1 MVPKKIGLLI
11 LYFFFACNNIDAI
24 TAIIFYL
31 KADIIIYIF
40 LMLHIIIV
48 ISESNVKYRCIT
60 DLLQVRHA
68 HRGFVR
74 TKGHS
79 FNRTCIFTNIFGNI
93 NTFNERCN
101 ELSQEGAVF
110 VCSFSSSFGD
120 DIINPW
126 VKRAPWKIRRIPWDN
141 LAKGITTRSEMIL
154 CALDCR
160 SRSGSRFVSLACLPF
175 SCRIITGRN
184 IHPSR
189 SRRNTLE
196 TCIRRYST
204 NTICVV
210 FARRYASSTSPPLI
224 TARHGNYKINFSTT
238 GNMRRINK
246 TFPVFTIAKAF

>member
-1 MVPKKIGLLI
+1 MIPRPLTPVVPRQLRDEKIEREPKTSRGRYNIHMVPKKIGLLI

-68 HRGFVR
+68 HRGFVC

-101 ELSQEGAVF
+101 ELSEEGAVF

-120 DIINPW
+120 DIINP
-126 VKRAPWKIRRIPWDN
+126 
-141 LAKGITTRSEMIL
+141 
-154 CALDCR
+154 
-160 SRSGSRFVSLACLPF
+160 
-175 SCRIITGRN
+175 
-184 IHPSR
+184 
-189 SRRNTLE
+189 
-196 TCIRRYST
+196 
-204 NTICVV
+204 
-210 FARRYASSTSPPLI
+210 
-224 TARHGNYKINFSTT
+224 
-238 GNMRRINK
+238 
-246 TFPVFTIAKAF
+246 